1 MAGYGYPSMS
11 GGYSSY
17 SPSGMYGSPQNPT
30 INPVMPP
37 SYNLG
42 NSAGTGATSANGGM
56 LKGRLVSSLE
66 EVKGALIDFD
76 GSIHYFHDIA
86 GRKIYTKQFNMDGTT
101 TILMYSL
108 VEPVVASPQQT
119 QDYVTREEFNA
130 LLRELNELKGVQ
142 QNESTR
148 ITGQNASILSANDF

>member
-1 MAGYGYPSMS
+1 MAGYGYPSMN
-11 GGYSSY
+11 GGYAYGSS
-17 SPSGMYGSPQNPT
+17 SGMGGMYGSPNNPA

-37 SYNLG
+37 NYNVG
-42 NSAGTGATSANGGM
+42 SGTGNNSGGM

-86 GRKIYTKQFNMDGTT
+86 SRKIYTKQFNMDGTT
-101 TILMYSL
+101 TILTYSL
-108 VEPVVASPQQT
+108 VEPVMASPKMQ

-142 QNESTR
+142 QNEPTR
-148 ITGQNASILSANDF
+148 ITGQNEPILSANDF